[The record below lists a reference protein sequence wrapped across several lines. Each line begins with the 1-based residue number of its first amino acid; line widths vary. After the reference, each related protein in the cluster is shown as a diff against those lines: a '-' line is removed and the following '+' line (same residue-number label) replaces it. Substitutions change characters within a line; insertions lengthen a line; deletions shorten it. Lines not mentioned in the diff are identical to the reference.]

1 MPAGLENTS
10 TINFLHSNMTLCST
24 YKKNIAA
31 LFMGCIFLTAC
42 ENTQQEIENL
52 SKKNTSVEEAT
63 TVTVNYTLGGRAKA
77 ILTAPIMLRVQND
90 TMPYV
95 EFPKKIHVDFYND
108 STKIESIL
116 DAKYA
121 RYIESQSKILLR
133 DSVRFIGLKNGDT
146 LYCNELYWDRN
157 RPVYQFYTESP
168 TQVRTKTNII
178 NSIGFETSQDFKD
191 KNFKQVTNTIFKIPS
206 SQFPEY

>member
-1 MPAGLENTS
+1 
-10 TINFLHSNMTLCST
+10 MTFKIVYTNYS
-24 YKKNIAA
+24 AA
-31 LFMGCIFLTAC
+31 FILGCIFLYSC
-42 ENTQQEIENL
+42 ENSPKEIDNL
-52 SKKNTSVEEAT
+52 SKKNVGVEEA
-63 TVTVNYTLGGRAKA
+63 VKVAINYTLSGKAKA
-77 ILTAPIMLRVQND
+77 ILQAPLMLRVQD

-121 RYIESQSKILLR
+121 KYIESQNKILLR

-146 LYCNELYWDRN
+146 LYCDELYWDRS
-157 RPVYQFYTESP
+157 RPDHQFYTDKP
-168 TQVRTKTNII
+168 TQVRSRMKNI

-191 KNFKQVTNTIFKIPS
+191 KVFMHVTNSTIKVPS
-206 SQFPEY
+206 SQFPTD

>member
-1 MPAGLENTS
+1 MMLY
-10 TINFLHSNMTLCST
+10 ST

-31 LFMGCIFLTAC
+31 LFLGCIFLCGC
-42 ENTQQEIENL
+42 ENTKQEIDSLN
-52 SKKNTSVEEAT
+52 KKNTNVEEAT
-63 TVTVNYTLGGRAKA
+63 IVTLNYTLGGKAKA
-77 ILTAPIMLRVQND
+77 ILTAPLMLRVQND

-168 TQVRTKTNII
+168 TQVRTKLQNI
-178 NSIGFETSQDFKD
+178 NSVGFETSQDFKD
-191 KNFKQVTNTIFKIPS
+191 KNFKQVTNSSIKVPS

>member
-1 MPAGLENTS
+1 MLVIKAF
-10 TINFLHSNMTLCST
+10 I
-24 YKKNIAA
+24 KNCAA
-31 LFMGCIFLTAC
+31 FFTGCIFLYAC
-42 ENTQQEIENL
+42 ENTKEEIDNL
-52 SKKNTSVEEAT
+52 GKKQLEVEEAT
-63 TVTVNYTLGGRAKA
+63 QVDINYTLGGKAKA
-77 ILTAPIMLRVQND
+77 KLTAPLMLRVQD
-90 TMPYV
+90 TMPYM

-108 STKIESIL
+108 SGKIESIL

-121 RYIESQSKILLR
+121 RYIESQSKILLK

-157 RPVYQFYTESP
+157 RLPYQFYTESP
-168 TQVRTKTNII
+168 TQVLTKREII

-191 KNFKQVTNTIFKIPS
+191 KVFKKITNSTFKVPS